1 MIMRMADQT
10 VSSCNLDG
18 GVGADAVHTAGVGDG
33 VQVVVAGLAHGGD
46 DDGVVLVLGQGVGDE
61 GHHGV
66 VDGHTGQNAVGA
78 VDILGQN
85 VIGDDH
91 AVAAPLVAQD
101 AGDQAVVAAGPDS
114 APAGVGDHN
123 AVGVADL
130 DGSLEGFQVDFTGSL
145 LVQPDAQTD
154 TVLLAV
160 VQGKVLHN
168 NVDAL
173 CPELP

>member
-1 MIMRMADQT
+1 MFLSMLTRGRLLH
-10 VSSCNLDG
+10 LDG
-18 GVGADAVHTAGVGDG
+18 GVGTDAVHAAGVGDG
-33 VQVVVAGLAHGGD
+33 IQVVVAGLAHGGD

-66 VDGHTGQNAVGA
+66 VDGHTGQNAVGT

-101 AGDQAVVAAGPDS
+101 AGDQTVVAAGPDS
-114 APAGVGDHN
+114 APAGVGNHN
-123 AVGVADL
+123 AVAVADL

-173 CPELP
+173 VPE